1 MAVKA
6 YGFVLQDSRNERNH
20 TIKSRKG
27 DPACVL
33 DCIDIRVF
41 GSSGEVSHI
50 AENNE
55 WESVGNVFF
64 ETFTDGIVL
73 V

>member
-33 DCIDIRVF
+33 DCIDIRIS
-41 GSSGEVSHI
+41 GSRGEVSVA

-55 WESVGNVFF
+55 RESAGNVFLRLSQV
-64 ETFTDGIVL
+64 G
-73 V
+73 